1 MKTLSQNSPISVILH
16 KQHPSQKLGI
26 SLLDDFDGT
35 VRIVK
40 LVPNSV
46 SCQSELQLYDKLLSI
61 NGQYILGNANEAIQI
76 LKDCNVGDVTI
87 VVTRDWDDGLGMEIA
102 FPSLEKPTQDN
113 KNEGMAQDA
122 PPWSE
127 LSDLLNQS
135 VKSFSDGQI
144 FDLDQEEWNR
154 TLSRSSTI
162 TTTFT
167 TYNPNANHMNILPPP
182 RMGKDNRNTINSFNL
197 DGLYTVDLQK
207 FSPKTK
213 LGVNFAKCMDASI
226 VIASLEKGCEA
237 YESLLKV
244 GDRIISVDGHDVGF
258 LGGGMT
264 GQEMVAYLRNAV
276 GTVRIAAKPSK
287 GMVRMEQLLDD
298 EISESSAEDEIDLA
312 SLQSPV
318 GNSKEYYI
326 CTTSAVI
333 HQPIV
338 IVRSFLFRN
347 DSFSLWHR
355 RVKSVVVMKKAGLGN
370 NDTSGL
376 SSFAKGDTI
385 KCTYYNGAHVLEDVL
400 HVSGREFRCA
410 VQPRTIQTLAP
421 IMEHLEK
428 FIKLDPLGGNA
439 TNVTVSVKY
448 RTKYMPWTKFL
459 AEGII
464 RRWMEEDATA
474 YAHGIKYYAERSEQV
489 TEKTKLKDLVE
500 FNTIKE

>member
-162 TTTFT
+162 TT
-167 TYNPNANHMNILPPP
+167 
-182 RMGKDNRNTINSFNL
+182 S
-197 DGLYTVDLQK
+197 
-207 FSPKTK
+207 
-213 LGVNFAKCMDASI
+213 
-226 VIASLEKGCEA
+226 
-237 YESLLKV
+237 
-244 GDRIISVDGHDVGF
+244 
-258 LGGGMT
+258 
-264 GQEMVAYLRNAV
+264 
-276 GTVRIAAKPSK
+276 
-287 GMVRMEQLLDD
+287 
-298 EISESSAEDEIDLA
+298 
-312 SLQSPV
+312 
-318 GNSKEYYI
+318 
-326 CTTSAVI
+326 
-333 HQPIV
+333 
-338 IVRSFLFRN
+338 
-347 DSFSLWHR
+347 
-355 RVKSVVVMKKAGLGN
+355 N
-370 NDTSGL
+370 N
-376 SSFAKGDTI
+376 K
-385 KCTYYNGAHVLEDVL
+385 
-400 HVSGREFRCA
+400 
-410 VQPRTIQTLAP
+410 
-421 IMEHLEK
+421 
-428 FIKLDPLGGNA
+428 
-439 TNVTVSVKY
+439 
-448 RTKYMPWTKFL
+448 
-459 AEGII
+459 
-464 RRWMEEDATA
+464 
-474 YAHGIKYYAERSEQV
+474 
-489 TEKTKLKDLVE
+489 
-500 FNTIKE
+500 